1 LIDLARSV
9 VFGVSR
15 PLFGV
20 SRPWFG
26 VYIGSKGEKSKQFFF
41 LGIILSG
48 VFDFGFK
55 LESNS

>member
-1 LIDLARSV
+1 M